1 MSSIPDTTALAD
13 PSASPLLPAQRRQR
27 IVDFLRVH
35 GAVTLGQLEQA
46 LGASLSTLRRDLDTL
61 AAEGVVDRTHGGALL
76 RQQAPEY
83 ATFEPE
89 PEAAAELSPR
99 EKAAI
104 GQAAAEALLPRQS
117 VIFDSGT
124 TVLEAA
130 RAAVRRQIPL
140 TAVTNDLVIAQVLGK
155 SPQIQVHMLGGAL
168 RPGSTTIIGQT
179 LVDQASALRADV
191 LLMGAHAVTDNVIS
205 ETSAELAAV
214 KRALMKAA
222 NSTRLLVDSSK
233 FRPRAFMQIAALDD
247 VGELITDSGI
257 APAEE
262 ERLRALELKLT
273 VVRVQP

>member
-61 AAEGVVDRTHGGALL
+61 AAEGIVDRTHGGALL

-140 TAVTNDLVIAQVLGK
+140 TAVTNDLVTAQVLGK
-155 SPQIQVHMLGGAL
+155 SPQIQVHMLGGLL

-233 FRPRAFMQIAALDD
+233 FRPRAFMQIAALDA